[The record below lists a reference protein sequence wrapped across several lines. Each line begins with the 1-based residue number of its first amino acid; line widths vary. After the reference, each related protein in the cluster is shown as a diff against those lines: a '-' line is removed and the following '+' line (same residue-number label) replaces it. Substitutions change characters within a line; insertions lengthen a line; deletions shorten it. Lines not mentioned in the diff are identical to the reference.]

1 MTKLPLNLEKA
12 GKNSGFLVLARCLSG
27 NTKNNTMRKD
37 LFRDLNTEIREIFD
51 LSRETSDFFVNI
63 FNEVA
68 SKDKI
73 VANVP
78 GFSKDDLKITL
89 DPNGYL
95 KVSGEKEIEGE
106 TRRIQRSYF
115 ISPYL
120 NGIDADKIEA
130 KVENG
135 VLVIKLSK
143 KENAEKLPKEIK
155 IQ

>member
-1 MTKLPLNLEKA
+1 MVT
-12 GKNSGFLVLARCLSG
+12 V
-27 NTKNNTMRKD
+27 KNNTMRKD
-37 LFRDLNTEIREIFD
+37 LFRDLNTEIRELFD
-51 LSRETSDFFVNI
+51 LHRETSDFFVNI
-63 FNEVA
+63 FNDVA
-68 SKDKI
+68 TKEKI
-73 VANVP
+73 IINVP

-95 KVSGEKEIEGE
+95 KISGEKEIEGE
-106 TRRIQRSYF
+106 IRKIQRSYL

-120 NGIDADKIEA
+120 NGIDPDKIGA

-143 KENAEKLPKEIK
+143 KEESKKLPKEIT